1 MWQETTLVGL
11 MFGWES
17 MICSANEE
25 IYVYTGASSG
35 FQPNQGKNT
44 KFLAVVKIISYK
56 RCLKT
61 ISVYFTQAL
70 QKSFHALDIFL
81 QTLLLILLSSFE
93 FQLFH

>member
-44 KFLAVVKIISYK
+44 AVVKIVSFK
-56 RCLKT
+56 HCLQT
-61 ISVYFTQAL
+61 MSVCFTQAP
-70 QKSFHALDIFL
+70 QKSFHASNIFL
-81 QTLLLILLSSFE
+81 QTL
-93 FQLFH
+93 